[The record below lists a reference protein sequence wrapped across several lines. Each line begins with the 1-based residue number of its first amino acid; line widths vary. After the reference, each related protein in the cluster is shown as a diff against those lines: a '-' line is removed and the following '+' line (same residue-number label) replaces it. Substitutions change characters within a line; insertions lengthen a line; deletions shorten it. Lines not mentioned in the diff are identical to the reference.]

1 MAEREQGHQW
11 LQQGLHGTRAQDA
24 QNQPTLPAH
33 TTCLPLST
41 PSSALHPLPL
51 PPAYPRALQA
61 NDGNGDQQQRSGMEN
76 AAQITAASTRAA
88 RLAQVT
94 KWMRLWRI
102 VKLWA
107 FYYKHK

>member
-1 MAEREQGHQW
+1 M
-11 LQQGLHGTRAQDA
+11 
-24 QNQPTLPAH
+24 P
-33 TTCLPLST
+33 CLPLR
-41 PSSALHPLPL
+41 L
-51 PPAYPRALQA
+51 PPPTWVPQA

-107 FYYKHK
+107 FYYRHK